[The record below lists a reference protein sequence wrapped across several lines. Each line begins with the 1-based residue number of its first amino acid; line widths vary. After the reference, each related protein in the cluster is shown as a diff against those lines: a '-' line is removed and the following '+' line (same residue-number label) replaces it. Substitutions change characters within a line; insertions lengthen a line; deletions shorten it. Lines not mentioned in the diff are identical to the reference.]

1 MIAIPVPGNTPV
13 ICIITEFVNGTH
25 LTYRFGDNPN
35 YKHSSELN
43 IDGTKVS
50 VLLKKESV
58 LYEYV
63 TTIEELVEKVPITI
77 KT

>member
-1 MIAIPVPGNTPV
+1 MIAIPLPGNKPV

-25 LTYRFGDNPN
+25 LA
-35 YKHSSELN
+35 YKYSSEIS

-50 VLLKKESV
+50 TLLRKESV
-58 LYEYV
+58 LHEYV

>member
-1 MIAIPVPGNTPV
+1 MIAIPLPGNKPV

-25 LTYRFGDNPN
+25 LTYRLGDNPT
-35 YKHSSELN
+35 YKYSSEIN
-43 IDGTKVS
+43 IDGTKAS

>member
-1 MIAIPVPGNTPV
+1 MIAIPVPGNKPV
-13 ICIITEFVNGTH
+13 ICVITEFVNGTH
-25 LTYRFGDNPN
+25 LNYRFGDNPN
-35 YKHSSELN
+35 YKYSSEIS
-43 IDGTKVS
+43 IDDTKVS

>member
-1 MIAIPVPGNTPV
+1 MIAIPVPGNKPV
-13 ICIITEFVNGTH
+13 ICVITEFVNGTH
-25 LTYRFGDNPN
+25 LNYRFGDNPN
-35 YKHSSELN
+35 YKYSSEIN
-43 IDGTKVS
+43 IDDTKVS
-50 VLLKKESV
+50 VLLRKESV

>member
-25 LTYRFGDNPN
+25 LTYRFGDTPN
-35 YKHSSELN
+35 CKHSSELN
-43 IDGTKVS
+43 IDGTKAS

>member
-1 MIAIPVPGNTPV
+1 MIAIPVPGNKPV
-13 ICIITEFVNGTH
+13 ICVITEFVNGTH
-25 LTYRFGDNPN
+25 LTYRFGDNPT
-35 YKHSSELN
+35 YKYSSEIN

-50 VLLKKESV
+50 ALLKKDSV
-58 LYEYV
+58 LCEYV

>member
-1 MIAIPVPGNTPV
+1 MIAIPLPGNKPV

-25 LTYRFGDNPN
+25 LTYRFGDNPT
-35 YKHSSELN
+35 YKYSSEIS
-43 IDGTKVS
+43 IDDTKVS
-50 VLLKKESV
+50 VLLRKESV
-58 LYEYV
+58 LHEYI